1 MEQYYNRKLPIIR
14 WIFAIVF
21 IGLFLADIYLVMNNR
36 TDAIDQSILDSIA
49 LYRDNFFTVVAKG
62 ITFLSD
68 STTMVGICIVLLIL
82 PTRWRFG
89 IPLTIGVGCAS
100 VGHYLL
106 KHLFER
112 ARPDE
117 AMRLVEVSGFSFPSG
132 HSNAGLVF
140 YLFLMILLFR
150 YFRLRGY
157 NAPAVIVSILLP
169 LLVACIGFSR
179 LYLAV
184 HWPTDII
191 GGWLLG
197 GTFLIIIVTIYDR
210 FYPVKYHLGEITT
223 DEWGMIRKRKPWRKP
238 QVVARDSDVVELPKN
253 RSEWR
258 PAAKIHTHHEHKE

>member
-1 MEQYYNRKLPIIR
+1 
-14 WIFAIVF
+14 V
-21 IGLFLADIYLVMNNR
+21 LVINNR
-36 TDAIDQSILDSIA
+36 TDVIDQEILDNIA
-49 LYRDNFFTVVAKG
+49 LYRDSFLTTVAKG

-68 STTMVGICIVLLIL
+68 STTMIGICVVLLIL

-89 IPLTIGVGCAS
+89 IPLTIAVGCAS

-117 AMRLVEVSGFSFPSG
+117 AMRLVEVSGYSFPSG

-157 NAPAVIVSILLP
+157 KAPAIIVSILLP
-169 LLVACIGFSR
+169 ILVFFIGFSR

-184 HWPTDII
+184 HFPTDII

-197 GTFLIIIVTIYDR
+197 GIFLIIIVTIYDSI
-210 FYPVKYHLGEITT
+210 YPVKYHLGEITT
-223 DEWGMIRKRKPWRKP
+223 DEWGMMRKRKPWKKP
-238 QVVARDSDVVELPKN
+238 QVVAKDADVVDLPKN
-253 RSEWR
+253 RSAWR
-258 PAAKIHTHHEHKE
+258 PPAKIHHPHEQKHE